1 MARGLSASLF
11 ALFLLCPAVTHAAA
25 TPSPEQFYSGKTINL
40 LIGFAPGGDNDSWA
54 RTIARYWANHIPGR
68 PRLVPQNVPG
78 AGSLRLMN
86 QIYNT
91 YPKDGTYVGLISRGI
106 PFEPLLGGQGTQFD
120 ASRVNWL
127 GSPDRDTNICVA
139 RRDSAVKAMGDLFT
153 KELLVGAT
161 GSGADTAIYPEFLAS
176 LLGMKFKL
184 VNGYQGTNEISLA
197 LERKEVEGVCVAHD
211 SIMRD
216 TIGRSG
222 QLNILFQAT
231 LVADPRLPNVP
242 LATDLAR
249 SENDRQALELFF
261 ARVAIGRPFAA
272 PPGVPADR
280 VAALRRAFDDTMKDP
295 AFLADTRRQGFNVD
309 AIKGEEIAD
318 RIAAAYRTPRDVVA
332 RTISALGRPV
342 PGNLSK

>member
-1 MARGLSASLF
+1 MARGLSAILF
-11 ALFLLCPAVTHAAA
+11 ALLLCPAVAHAAA
-25 TPSPEQFYSGKTINL
+25 APSPEQFYSGKTINL

-91 YPKDGTYVGLISRGI
+91 YPKDGTYIGLISRGI

-127 GSPDRDTNICVA
+127 GSPDRDTTICVA
-139 RRDSAVKAMGDLFT
+139 RKDAAVKAMGDLFN

-176 LLGMKFKL
+176 LLGLKFKL
-184 VNGYQGTNEISLA
+184 VNGYQGSNEISLA

-231 LVADPRLPNVP
+231 LVSDPRLQNVP

-249 SENDRQALELFF
+249 SESDRQALELFF

-280 VAALRRAFDDTMKDP
+280 IAALRRAFDDTMKDP
-295 AFLADTRRQGFNVD
+295 AFLADTQRQGFNVD
-309 AIKGEEIAD
+309 AIRGEEIAD
-318 RIAAAYRTPRDVVA
+318 RIAAAYRTPKDVVA
-332 RTISALGRPV
+332 RTITALGRPV
-342 PGNLSK
+342 PSNLSK

>member
-1 MARGLSASLF
+1 MARRLSASLF
-11 ALFLLCPAVTHAAA
+11 ALCLLSPVVAHAAA
-25 TPSPEQFYSGKTINL
+25 APSPEQFYSGKTINL
-40 LIGFAPGGDNDSWA
+40 LIGFAPGGDNDAWA

-86 QIYNT
+86 QLYNT

-139 RRDSAVKAMGDLFT
+139 RKDATVKAMGDLFS

-197 LERKEVEGVCVAHD
+197 LERKEVDGVCVAHD

-231 LVADPRLPNVP
+231 LVSDPRLPNVP

-249 SENDRQALELFF
+249 SESDRQALELFF

-280 VAALRRAFDDTMKDP
+280 IAALRRAFDDTMKDP

-309 AIKGEEIAD
+309 AIPGEEIGD
-318 RIAAAYRTPRDVVA
+318 RIAASYRTPKDVVA
-332 RTISALGRPV
+332 RTITALGRSV
-342 PGNLSK
+342 PSNLSK

>member
-1 MARGLSASLF
+1 MARRLSAWVV
-11 ALFLLCPAVTHAAA
+11 AIGLLYPVVAHAAA
-25 TPSPEQFYSGKTINL
+25 APSAEQFYSGKTINL

-54 RTIARYWANHIPGR
+54 RTIARHWANHIPGR
-68 PRLVPQNVPG
+68 PRLVPQNAPG

-86 QIYNT
+86 QLYNT
-91 YPKDGTYVGLISRGI
+91 YPKDGLYIGLISRGI
-106 PFEPLLGGQGTQFD
+106 PFEPLLGGEGTQFD
-120 ASRVNWL
+120 ASRMNWI

-139 RRDSAVKAMGDLFT
+139 RKDAAVKTMRDLFSR
-153 KELLVGAT
+153 ELLVGAT
-161 GSGADTAIYPEFLAS
+161 GSGADTAIYPEFLTS
-176 LLGMKFKL
+176 LLGLKFKL
-184 VNGYQGTNEISLA
+184 VNGYQGSNEISLA

-231 LVADPRLPNVP
+231 LVPDSRLPTVP

-272 PPGVPADR
+272 PPGVPAER
-280 VAALRRAFDDTMKDP
+280 IEALRKSFDDTMKDP
-295 AFLADTRRQGFNVD
+295 AFLADTQRQGFNVD
-309 AIKGEEIAD
+309 AIEGQEIAD
-318 RIAAAYRTPRDVVA
+318 RIAAAYRTPKDVVA
-332 RTISALGRPV
+332 RTIVALGRQV
-342 PGNLSK
+342 PANLK